1 MAQISASIKPEI
13 IEAIKEVQKKDKV
26 ESFSQ
31 MVETI
36 LGRDK
41 EVKSFIKS
49 KK

>member
-1 MAQISASIKPEI
+1 MQISASIKPEI
-13 IEAIKEVQKKDKV
+13 IEAIKEVQKKEKI

-36 LGRDK
+36 LGRDTQVIK
-41 EVKSFIKS
+41 FIKP